1 MFLWKLNLKILA
13 RYKRSKWVRSL
24 CGFAATRWFSV
35 FKCHI
40 GYSLVLFF
48 FFLTGEIPLQ
58 NKKIKNKKGS
68 HMRQN
73 VSCRYK
79 AKRSQ
84 AAQCV
89 PQPKGPGPAP
99 LSPCAGCLSC
109 PLQETTPGE
118 GGSAGMESIMGV
130 RMGTG
135 CVKLPHGIAPVC
147 PLHKLLLDGQLCLDS
162 TWAGIVPIAFNV
174 MIGTAKWQLCSDLKS
189 VQALGFSGSLML
201 LR

>member
-1 MFLWKLNLKILA
+1 MKSLSLIPVSVLVFYKIKQNYANIIKENQIVILQIKRLFFSFLWSMFLWKLNLKILA

-89 PQPKGPGPAP
+89 PQPKGPGPVP
-99 LSPCAGCLSC
+99 LSPCAFPAHCRRQHQEREALWAWRASWGWEWAQAAWNC
-109 PLQETTPGE
+109 P
-118 GGSAGMESIMGV
+118 ME
-130 RMGTG
+130 
-135 CVKLPHGIAPVC
+135 
-147 PLHKLLLDGQLCLDS
+147 
-162 TWAGIVPIAFNV
+162 
-174 MIGTAKWQLCSDLKS
+174 
-189 VQALGFSGSLML
+189 
-201 LR
+201 